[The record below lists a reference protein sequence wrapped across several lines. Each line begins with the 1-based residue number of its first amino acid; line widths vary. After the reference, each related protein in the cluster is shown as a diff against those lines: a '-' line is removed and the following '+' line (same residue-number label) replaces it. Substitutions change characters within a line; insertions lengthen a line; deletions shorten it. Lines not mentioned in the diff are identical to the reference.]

1 MALPVAVDGEVR
13 FGPLW
18 LRAALA
24 LALLFYPVC
33 GIAGL
38 PFGNGGRYASVLAGP
53 LALLYLL
60 AGFRHNWRELALEA
74 LRFVAPF
81 GPFLAAGL
89 LTLLVH
95 VSAEVGDP
103 FSRVLWT
110 VPIVLA
116 ARRIGLTRTAV
127 YSAAAVGALF
137 YLGAALLDIYVQG
150 LPRAGARVNP
160 VIFAETASLCAGLA
174 FIGALCER
182 QTAVPIRAFWLL
194 AGVAGIVA
202 VAMSGS
208 RGPLL
213 ATLWLVL
220 LLGVTATRQGN
231 RRAVALVVGA
241 VGLVIAIAWS
251 LLPSSG
257 RMQLAVQEF
266 EAYNGAAQVPLSSIG
281 IRLELWRIALASW
294 PDHWLFGYGYST
306 LEQLAPQLPAL
317 QVIPMELLQGLHH
330 FHADWAHALMAG
342 GIVLLAGLVATA
354 AALLHQARLD
364 AGRCWLVGA
373 MVIFGLSDLAFFR
386 KPTLTLFVASYGLLL
401 AARDTRPHERA
412 GPLRSAPPDARSRG

>member
-1 MALPVAVDGEVR
+1 VRILPIAVDSEVR
-13 FGPLW
+13 YGPVW
-18 LRAALA
+18 LRTALA
-24 LALLFYPVC
+24 LALLYYPVC

-38 PFGNGGRYASVLAGP
+38 PLGNGGRYASVLAGP

-60 AGFRHNWRELALEA
+60 AGFRGDWRALAHEA

-81 GPFLAAGL
+81 GPFLAASL
-89 LTLLVH
+89 LALLVH
-95 VSAEVGDP
+95 RNAEVGDP

-127 YSAAAVGALF
+127 FSAAAVGALF
-137 YLGAALLDIYVQG
+137 YLGAALLDVYVHG
-150 LPRAGARVNP
+150 MPRAGARVNQ

-174 FIGALCER
+174 FIGALGER
-182 QTAVPIRAFWLL
+182 HISVPTRVFWLL
-194 AGVAGIVA
+194 AGMAGIIA

-213 ATLWLVL
+213 TTLWLAL
-220 LLGVTATRQGN
+220 LLGVTATRHGS
-231 RRAVALVVGA
+231 RRAVALAVAAIGLAVAVV
-241 VGLVIAIAWS
+241 WS

-257 RMQLAVQEF
+257 RLPLAVQEF
-266 EAYNGAAQVPLSSIG
+266 EAYYGTAQPALTSIG
-281 IRLELWRIALASW
+281 IRLELWRIALTSM

-317 QVIPMELLQGLHH
+317 RFLPADLLEGLHH

-342 GIVLLAGLVATA
+342 GVVLLAGLFTTA
-354 AALLHQARLD
+354 AALLYQARFD

-401 AARDTRPHERA
+401 AARNTRPHEHPP
-412 GPLRSAPPDARSRG
+412 GPVSR